1 MNSEEIKRL
10 LERYYNAETSEDEE
24 LELRSFFDQEVVPDD
39 LRDEKEIFF
48 YYDKVSDIQGPS
60 GDFERKIIA
69 SIDDYEDLKAKKSGY
84 RRILFTATGI
94 AAGILILA
102 GTYFFFARESEPVD
116 TFSDPQIAYAE
127 TMKILY
133 DVSARLN
140 KGTEALEVVGMMQEV
155 TRQSLDEMNMPAII
169 LEEKLKPLGKLN
181 IAMEAVEEISDEK
194 NK

>member
-48 YYDKVSDIQGPS
+48 YYDKVSHIQGPS

-69 SIDDYEDLKAKKSGY
+69 SIDNYENLKAKKSGY
-84 RRILFTATGI
+84 RRILFNATGI

-155 TRQSLDEMNMPAII
+155 TRQSLDGMNLPAII
-169 LEEKLKPLGKLN
+169 LEEQLKPLGRLN
-181 IAMEAVEEISDEK
+181 KAMEAVEEI
-194 NK
+194 